1 MSRRAIRDESAQ
13 RCEEIRSHLKKRSL
27 RARLSVQAFIV
38 SNPVHVRYLSGYMGD
53 DAYLFIGLKKQYLIT
68 DSRYTEQAESEAPD
82 FEVIKRD
89 ASLQAVSGRLAR
101 KHRCARVLC
110 EANSLRQTEYKALR
124 KELRGIKL
132 KAAKELVSK
141 MRLIKTGREI
151 ELIRRCI
158 EIAQKALRATRRRIR
173 PGMSER
179 MIDARLGF
187 EMRSLGADREAFPS
201 IVAVGARGSLPHAR
215 CTDRAARRGS
225 TVLVDWGAH
234 RDLYNCDLTRTLL
247 PPRIPAKLKRIYEIV
262 LEAQRRGIE
271 AAAPGVECSHVDAAA
286 REYISSKGYGKR
298 FEHGTGHGVGMEVH
312 EGPSISAKSKDVLKP
327 GMIFTVEPG
336 IYIPGR
342 PAQAGWGGVRI
353 EDMVLITENGHEVL
367 TSEPKAL
374 DRMRCSRL

>member
-13 RCEEIRSHLKKRSL
+13 RCEEIRSHLKKRSQ
-27 RARLSVQAFIV
+27 RALIV

-53 DAYLFIGLKKQYLIT
+53 DAYLFIGLKKQYIIT

-82 FEVIKRD
+82 FEVVKRTE
-89 ASLQAVSGRLAR
+89 SLQAVSGRLAR
-101 KHRCARVLC
+101 KHRCAGVLC
-110 EANSLRQTEYKALR
+110 EVSSLMQTEYKALR
-124 KELRGIKL
+124 KELQGIKL
-132 KAAKELVSK
+132 KAAKGLVSK
-141 MRLIKTGREI
+141 MRLIKTEREI

-158 EIAQKALRATRRRIR
+158 EIAQRAFRATRRRIR

-179 MIDARLGF
+179 MIAARLGF
-187 EMRSLGADREAFPS
+187 EMRRLGADRDAFPS

-215 CTDRAARRGS
+215 CTDRPARRGS
-225 TVLVDWGAH
+225 TVLVDWGAR

-247 PPRIPAKLKRIYEIV
+247 PPKIPSRLKRIYEIV
-262 LEAQRRGIE
+262 LEAQRRSIE

-286 REYISSKGYGKR
+286 REYIRTKGYGKR

-312 EGPSISAKSKDVLKP
+312 EGPRIAAESKDVLEP
-327 GMIFTVEPG
+327 GMVFTVEPG

-342 PAQAGWGGVRI
+342 PAGAGWGGVRI
-353 EDMVLITENGHEVL
+353 EDMVLITESGHEVL